1 MYKEYLERTDSID
14 FDHPAVRAEAD
25 RILSVSDS
33 KLDYARKAYVFVR
46 DAIPHSMDIGAEIVS
61 RSASDVLVNGAGI
74 CWTKSCLIAA
84 LLRAGSILSGISYQR
99 LTRADDDSEGY
110 LIHAFNTVYIEDLD
124 RWIRVD
130 ARGNKQ
136 NIHAEFRLDGENL
149 AYPIRLEYGEID
161 YHNNGMDLDP
171 KLVDVLNDVDRVSDI
186 RTDFEYFPS

>member
-1 MYKEYLERTDSID
+1 M
-14 FDHPAVRAEAD
+14 
-25 RILSVSDS
+25 
-33 KLDYARKAYVFVR
+33 
-46 DAIPHSMDIGAEIVS
+46 
-61 RSASDVLVNGAGI
+61 
-74 CWTKSCLIAA
+74 
-84 LLRAGSILSGISYQR
+84 
-99 LTRADDDSEGY
+99 
-110 LIHAFNTVYIEDLD
+110 YIEDLD

-171 KLVDVLNDVDRVSDI
+171 KLVDVLNGVDRVSDI